1 MENQNELGTKKERK
15 RKQQMKWYYAKEENR
30 KNKNARDN
38 EYIKHKYKNDPEF
51 REKVINASK
60 KRYYSKKYA
69 INIEKNSAFKF
80 DLFFI

>member
-1 MENQNELGTKKERK
+1 MENQDIIDIKKERK

-30 KNKNARDN
+30 KNKNAKDS
-38 EYIKHKYKNDPEF
+38 EYIKQKYKTDPEF

-60 KRYYSKKYA
+60 KRYYSKKHA
-69 INIEKNSAFKF
+69 INVEKNDSLKI